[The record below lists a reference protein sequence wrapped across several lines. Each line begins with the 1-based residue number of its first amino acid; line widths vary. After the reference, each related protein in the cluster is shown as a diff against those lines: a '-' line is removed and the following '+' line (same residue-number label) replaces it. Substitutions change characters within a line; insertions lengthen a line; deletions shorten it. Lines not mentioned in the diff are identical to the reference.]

1 MYLAQFFFPS
11 VSSGSLLIYFSL
23 MKTLIPLCWWWS
35 LIFLSLIRSL
45 MFSLHV
51 TGFQN
56 AFHSF
61 SVVLLSP
68 WRWNP
73 PPSWRK
79 PLSPLAEAKWQR
91 GSRSFVYQYAP
102 SAFCLQEE
110 LCVWVQYLFYWK
122 VWHLSMLAYKAIYLI
137 RCLRSIAW
145 CYLFYWLTCRL
156 VLTPG
161 NISVI

>member
-1 MYLAQFFFPS
+1 MQTCKILLYYLAPVMYLAQFFFPS

-110 LCVWVQYLFYWK
+110 LCVCEFNIYFIEKFGTCQCWPTKLF
-122 VWHLSMLAYKAIYLI
+122 I
-137 RCLRSIAW
+137 
-145 CYLFYWLTCRL
+145 
-156 VLTPG
+156 
-161 NISVI
+161 